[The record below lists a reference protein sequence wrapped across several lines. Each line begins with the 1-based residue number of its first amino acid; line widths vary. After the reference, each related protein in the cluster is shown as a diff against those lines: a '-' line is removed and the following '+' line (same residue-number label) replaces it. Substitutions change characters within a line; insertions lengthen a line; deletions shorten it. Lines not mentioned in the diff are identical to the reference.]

1 MFLHQQFSLTVP
13 LKTFPD
19 LVLGNLLT
27 TIANLKAATGPT
39 FSLTKAT
46 HSFVIS
52 LLSLLTPALMQ
63 SVQ

>member
-1 MFLHQQFSLTVP
+1 MFHHQQFFLTVP
-13 LKTFPD
+13 LRLFPD

-52 LLSLLTPALMQ
+52 LLSLLTQLSMQ
-63 SVQ
+63 LVQ